1 MKTIFHKI
9 LATTALCLTA
19 VGGILYASP
28 VTSASETDAAEEAE
42 WRRERSAV
50 AQYYKPLLI
59 QWVQYYQQL
68 LALSRGIH
76 DKASADAAAEP
87 WLNAYVDLH
96 RRLGEFN
103 LVFISPT
110 EEEEAAAKAEVSATH
125 GNHDKLEQELDDER
139 ARLKEA
145 YYFNSEQLAR
155 VLADDPTAAYPCVP
169 ATPEVAQLFEDYY
182 KKWLI
187 AFLGENCLSG
197 GPGHSPETAWII
209 VPTPGNEKAI
219 ERYITRKARL
229 NYSPGMLE
237 ADGFRFNL
245 TSSGRQR
252 MEDGTYLF
260 HIYRVIPNSSTS
272 AYQLK
277 QYFRIETV
285 THEKPSVKSET
296 EILSIA
302 AREFGH
308 DMKGYTARYEVP
320 YYYVELTDFDEPMT
334 LGGGPALKINAY
346 TGAIEERYFTE

>member
-1 MKTIFHKI
+1 MTKPTIFPRI
-9 LATTALCLTA
+9 LATTALCLAA

-42 WRRERSAV
+42 WRRERSEV

-59 QWVQYYQQL
+59 QWEQYYQQL

-96 RRLGEFN
+96 RRLGEFD
-103 LVFISPT
+103 LVFLSPT

-125 GNHDKLEQELDDER
+125 GNLDKLEQELDDER

-145 YYFNSEQLAR
+145 YYFNSEQLAH

-209 VPTPGNEKAI
+209 VSTPGNEKAI
-219 ERYITRKARL
+219 KHSIIRLGKL
-229 NYSPGMLE
+229 NYAVSMRE
-237 ADGFRFNL
+237 AEGLRFNM
-245 TSSGRQR
+245 SDSGREK
-252 MEDGTYLF
+252 MPDVTYLF
-260 HIYRVIPNSSTS
+260 HDYRIVPDGAST

-277 QYFRIETV
+277 QYFRIKRSEAV
-285 THEKPSVKSET
+285 RPSKSTPTPVK
-296 EILSIA
+296 
-302 AREFGH
+302 
-308 DMKGYTARYEVP
+308 
-320 YYYVELTDFDEPMT
+320 
-334 LGGGPALKINAY
+334 
-346 TGAIEERYFTE
+346 

>member
-1 MKTIFHKI
+1 MKTIFPRI
-9 LATTALCLTA
+9 LATTALCLA
-19 VGGILYASP
+19 AAGGILYASP
-28 VTSASETDAAEEAE
+28 ATSASETDAAEEAE

-145 YYFNSEQLAR
+145 YYFTSEQLAR

-187 AFLGENCLSG
+187 SFLGENCLSG

-209 VPTPGNEKAI
+209 VSTPGNEKAI
-219 ERYITRKARL
+219 KHSIIRLRKLSYEVSMR
-229 NYSPGMLE
+229 E
-237 ADGFRFNL
+237 AEGLRFNM
-245 TSSGRQR
+245 SDSGREK
-252 MEDGTYLF
+252 MPDDTYLF
-260 HIYRVIPNSSTS
+260 HDYRIVPDGAST

-277 QYFRIETV
+277 QYFRIKRSEAV
-285 THEKPSVKSET
+285 RPSKSTPTPVK
-296 EILSIA
+296 
-302 AREFGH
+302 
-308 DMKGYTARYEVP
+308 
-320 YYYVELTDFDEPMT
+320 
-334 LGGGPALKINAY
+334 
-346 TGAIEERYFTE
+346 

>member
-1 MKTIFHKI
+1 MPQLRKI
-9 LATTALCLTA
+9 LAITAICLAA
-19 VGGILYASP
+19 VEGILYASP

-96 RRLGEFN
+96 RRLGEFD

-145 YYFNSEQLAR
+145 YYFNSEQLAH
-155 VLADDPTAAYPCVP
+155 VLAGDPTAAYPCVP
-169 ATPEVAQLFEDYY
+169 ATPEVAQLFETYY

-209 VPTPGNEKAI
+209 VSTPGNEKAI
-219 ERYITRKARL
+219 KHSIIRLRKL
-229 NYSPGMLE
+229 NYAVSMRE
-237 ADGFRFNL
+237 AEGLRFNM
-245 TSSGRQR
+245 SHSGREK
-252 MEDGTYLF
+252 MPDDAYLF
-260 HIYRVIPNSSTS
+260 HDYRIVPDGAST

-277 QYFRIETV
+277 QYFRIKRSV
-285 THEKPSVKSET
+285 AVRPSNSTPTPVK
-296 EILSIA
+296 
-302 AREFGH
+302 
-308 DMKGYTARYEVP
+308 
-320 YYYVELTDFDEPMT
+320 
-334 LGGGPALKINAY
+334 
-346 TGAIEERYFTE
+346 

>member
-1 MKTIFHKI
+1 MTIFPKI
-9 LATTALCLTA
+9 LATTAICLA
-19 VGGILYASP
+19 AAGGILYASP

-103 LVFISPT
+103 NLVFISPT

-125 GNHDKLEQELDDER
+125 GNLDKLEQELDDER

-155 VLADDPTAAYPCVP
+155 VLAYDPTAAYPCVP

-187 AFLGENCLSG
+187 AFFGENCLSG

-209 VPTPGNEKAI
+209 VSTPGNEKAI
-219 ERYITRKARL
+219 KHSIIRLGKL
-229 NYSPGMLE
+229 NYAVSMRE
-237 ADGFRFNL
+237 VEGFRF
-245 TSSGRQR
+245 SVPHSGREK
-252 MEDGTYLF
+252 MPDDTYLF
-260 HIYRVIPNSSTS
+260 YDYRIVPDGAST

-277 QYFRIETV
+277 QYFRIKRSEAV
-285 THEKPSVKSET
+285 RPSKSTPTPVK
-296 EILSIA
+296 
-302 AREFGH
+302 
-308 DMKGYTARYEVP
+308 
-320 YYYVELTDFDEPMT
+320 
-334 LGGGPALKINAY
+334 
-346 TGAIEERYFTE
+346 

>member
-1 MKTIFHKI
+1 MPPFPKI
-9 LATTALCLTA
+9 LATCAFCLAA

-96 RRLGEFN
+96 RRLGEFD

-145 YYFNSEQLAR
+145 YYFNSEQLAH

-209 VPTPGNEKAI
+209 VSTPGNEKAI
-219 ERYITRKARL
+219 KHSIIRLGKL
-229 NYSPGMLE
+229 NYAVSMRE
-237 ADGFRFNL
+237 AEGLRFNM
-245 TSSGRQR
+245 SHSGREK
-252 MEDGTYLF
+252 MPDDAYLF
-260 HIYRVIPNSSTS
+260 HDYRIVPDGAST

-277 QYFRIETV
+277 QYFRIKRSV
-285 THEKPSVKSET
+285 AVRPSNSTPTPVK
-296 EILSIA
+296 
-302 AREFGH
+302 
-308 DMKGYTARYEVP
+308 
-320 YYYVELTDFDEPMT
+320 
-334 LGGGPALKINAY
+334 
-346 TGAIEERYFTE
+346 

>member
-1 MKTIFHKI
+1 MTMPPFHRI
-9 LATTALCLTA
+9 LATTALCLAA

-96 RRLGEFN
+96 RRLGEFD

-145 YYFNSEQLAR
+145 YYFNSEQLAH

-209 VPTPGNEKAI
+209 VSTPGNEKAI
-219 ERYITRKARL
+219 KHSIIRLGKL
-229 NYSPGMLE
+229 NYAVSMRE
-237 ADGFRFNL
+237 AEGLRFNM
-245 TSSGRQR
+245 SHSGREK
-252 MEDGTYLF
+252 MPDDAYLF
-260 HIYRVIPNSSTS
+260 HDYRIVPDGAST

-277 QYFRIETV
+277 QYFRIKRSV
-285 THEKPSVKSET
+285 AVRPSNSTPTPVK
-296 EILSIA
+296 
-302 AREFGH
+302 
-308 DMKGYTARYEVP
+308 
-320 YYYVELTDFDEPMT
+320 
-334 LGGGPALKINAY
+334 
-346 TGAIEERYFTE
+346 

>member
-1 MKTIFHKI
+1 MPPFPKI
-9 LATTALCLTA
+9 LATCALCLAA

-28 VTSASETDAAEEAE
+28 VTSASETDAAEEAA

-103 LVFISPT
+103 NLIFISPT

-125 GNHDKLEQELDDER
+125 GNLDKLEQELDDER

-187 AFLGENCLSG
+187 SFLGENCLSG

-209 VPTPGNEKAI
+209 VSTPGNEKAI
-219 ERYITRKARL
+219 KHSIIRLRKL
-229 NYSPGMLE
+229 NYEVSMRE
-237 ADGFRFNL
+237 AEGLRFNM
-245 TSSGRQR
+245 SDSGREK
-252 MEDGTYLF
+252 MPDVTYLF
-260 HIYRVIPNSSTS
+260 HDYRIVPDGAST

-277 QYFRIETV
+277 QYFRIKRSEAV
-285 THEKPSVKSET
+285 RPSKSTPTPVK
-296 EILSIA
+296 
-302 AREFGH
+302 
-308 DMKGYTARYEVP
+308 
-320 YYYVELTDFDEPMT
+320 
-334 LGGGPALKINAY
+334 
-346 TGAIEERYFTE
+346 

>member
-1 MKTIFHKI
+1 MNIFPKI
-9 LATTALCLTA
+9 LTTTAICLA
-19 VGGILYASP
+19 AAGGILYASP
-28 VTSASETDAAEEAE
+28 VTSDSETDAAEEAE

-103 LVFISPT
+103 NLVFISPT

-125 GNHDKLEQELDDER
+125 GNLDKLEQELDDER

-187 AFLGENCLSG
+187 AFFGENCLSG

-209 VPTPGNEKAI
+209 VSTPGNEKAI
-219 ERYITRKARL
+219 KHSIIRLGTL
-229 NYSPGMLE
+229 NYAVSMWE
-237 ADGFRFNL
+237 AEGFRFNVPH
-245 TSSGRQR
+245 SGREK
-252 MEDGTYLF
+252 MPNDTYLF
-260 HIYRVIPNSSTS
+260 YDYRIVPDGAST

-277 QYFRIETV
+277 QYFRIKRSEAV
-285 THEKPSVKSET
+285 RPSKSTPTPVK
-296 EILSIA
+296 
-302 AREFGH
+302 
-308 DMKGYTARYEVP
+308 
-320 YYYVELTDFDEPMT
+320 
-334 LGGGPALKINAY
+334 
-346 TGAIEERYFTE
+346 

>member
-1 MKTIFHKI
+1 MPLPNLHRI
-9 LATTALCLTA
+9 LATTALCLAA

-28 VTSASETDAAEEAE
+28 VTSASETDAAEEAA

-96 RRLGEFN
+96 RRLGEFD

-145 YYFNSEQLAR
+145 YYFNSEQLAH

-197 GPGHSPETAWII
+197 GSGHSPETAWII
-209 VPTPGNEKAI
+209 VSTPGNEKAI
-219 ERYITRKARL
+219 KHSIIRLGKL
-229 NYSPGMLE
+229 NYAVSMRE
-237 ADGFRFNL
+237 AEGFRFNM
-245 TSSGRQR
+245 SDSGREK
-252 MEDGTYLF
+252 MPDDAYLF
-260 HIYRVIPNSSTS
+260 HDYRIVPDGAST

-277 QYFRIETV
+277 QYFRIKRSV
-285 THEKPSVKSET
+285 AVRPSNSTPTPVK
-296 EILSIA
+296 
-302 AREFGH
+302 
-308 DMKGYTARYEVP
+308 
-320 YYYVELTDFDEPMT
+320 
-334 LGGGPALKINAY
+334 
-346 TGAIEERYFTE
+346 

>member
-1 MKTIFHKI
+1 MTIFHKI
-9 LATTALCLTA
+9 LTTTALCLA
-19 VGGILYASP
+19 AAGGILYASP
-28 VTSASETDAAEEAE
+28 ATSASETDAAEEAE

-96 RRLGEFN
+96 RRLGEFNN

-187 AFLGENCLSG
+187 SFLGENCLSG

-209 VPTPGNEKAI
+209 VSTPGNEKAI
-219 ERYITRKARL
+219 KHSIIRLRKL
-229 NYSPGMLE
+229 NYEVSMRE
-237 ADGFRFNL
+237 AEGLRFNM
-245 TSSGRQR
+245 SDSGREK
-252 MEDGTYLF
+252 MPDVTYLF
-260 HIYRVIPNSSTS
+260 HDYRIVPDGAST

-277 QYFRIETV
+277 QYFRIKRSEAV
-285 THEKPSVKSET
+285 RPSKSTPTPVK
-296 EILSIA
+296 
-302 AREFGH
+302 
-308 DMKGYTARYEVP
+308 
-320 YYYVELTDFDEPMT
+320 
-334 LGGGPALKINAY
+334 
-346 TGAIEERYFTE
+346 

>member
-1 MKTIFHKI
+1 MPQLRKI
-9 LATTALCLTA
+9 LANTAICLAA

-42 WRRERSAV
+42 WRRERSEV

-145 YYFNSEQLAR
+145 YYFNSEQLAH

-209 VPTPGNEKAI
+209 VLTPGNEKAI
-219 ERYITRKARL
+219 KHSIIRLGKL
-229 NYSPGMLE
+229 NYAVSMRE
-237 ADGFRFNL
+237 AEGFRFNM
-245 TSSGRQR
+245 SHSGREK
-252 MEDGTYLF
+252 MPDDAYLF
-260 HIYRVIPNSSTS
+260 HDYRIVPDGAST

-277 QYFRIETV
+277 QYFRIKRSV
-285 THEKPSVKSET
+285 AVRPSNSTPTPVK
-296 EILSIA
+296 
-302 AREFGH
+302 
-308 DMKGYTARYEVP
+308 
-320 YYYVELTDFDEPMT
+320 
-334 LGGGPALKINAY
+334 
-346 TGAIEERYFTE
+346 

>member
-1 MKTIFHKI
+1 MTNRQFPRI
-9 LATTALCLTA
+9 LTTTALCLA
-19 VGGILYASP
+19 ALGGILYASP

-42 WRRERSAV
+42 WRRERRAV

-96 RRLGEFN
+96 RRLGEFD

-125 GNHDKLEQELDDER
+125 GNLDKLEQELDDER

-145 YYFNSEQLAR
+145 YYFNSEQLAH

-209 VPTPGNEKAI
+209 VSTPGNEKAI
-219 ERYITRKARL
+219 KHSIIRLGKL
-229 NYSPGMLE
+229 NYAVSMRE
-237 ADGFRFNL
+237 AEGFRFNM
-245 TSSGRQR
+245 SHSGREK
-252 MEDGTYLF
+252 MPDDAYLF
-260 HIYRVIPNSSTS
+260 HVYRIVPDGAST

-277 QYFRIETV
+277 QYFRIKRSV
-285 THEKPSVKSET
+285 AVRPSNSTPTPVK
-296 EILSIA
+296 
-302 AREFGH
+302 
-308 DMKGYTARYEVP
+308 
-320 YYYVELTDFDEPMT
+320 
-334 LGGGPALKINAY
+334 
-346 TGAIEERYFTE
+346 

>member
-1 MKTIFHKI
+1 MTKFQFSRI
-9 LATTALCLTA
+9 LTTTALCLAA

-96 RRLGEFN
+96 RRLGEFD

-125 GNHDKLEQELDDER
+125 GNLDKLEQELDDER

-145 YYFNSEQLAR
+145 YYFNSEQLAH

-187 AFLGENCLSG
+187 AFFGENCLSG

-209 VPTPGNEKAI
+209 VSTPGNEKAI
-219 ERYITRKARL
+219 KHSIIRLRKLSYEVSMR
-229 NYSPGMLE
+229 E
-237 ADGFRFNL
+237 AEGLRFNM
-245 TSSGRQR
+245 SDSGREK
-252 MEDGTYLF
+252 MPDVTYLF
-260 HIYRVIPNSSTS
+260 HDYRIVPDGAST

-277 QYFRIETV
+277 QYFRIKRSEAV
-285 THEKPSVKSET
+285 RPSNSTPTPVK
-296 EILSIA
+296 
-302 AREFGH
+302 
-308 DMKGYTARYEVP
+308 
-320 YYYVELTDFDEPMT
+320 
-334 LGGGPALKINAY
+334 
-346 TGAIEERYFTE
+346 

>member
-1 MKTIFHKI
+1 MMKTIFHNI
-9 LATTALCLTA
+9 LATTALCLAA

-103 LVFISPT
+103 LFFISPT

-187 AFLGENCLSG
+187 SFLGENCLSG

-209 VPTPGNEKAI
+209 VSTPGNEKAI
-219 ERYITRKARL
+219 KHSIIRLRKL
-229 NYSPGMLE
+229 NYEISMRE
-237 ADGFRFNL
+237 AEGLRFNM
-245 TSSGRQR
+245 SDSGREK
-252 MEDGTYLF
+252 MPDVTYLF
-260 HIYRVIPNSSTS
+260 HDYRIVPDGAST

-277 QYFRIETV
+277 QYFRIKRSEAV
-285 THEKPSVKSET
+285 RPSKSTPTPVK
-296 EILSIA
+296 
-302 AREFGH
+302 
-308 DMKGYTARYEVP
+308 
-320 YYYVELTDFDEPMT
+320 
-334 LGGGPALKINAY
+334 
-346 TGAIEERYFTE
+346 

>member
-1 MKTIFHKI
+1 MPQLRKI
-9 LATTALCLTA
+9 LATTAICLAA

-42 WRRERSAV
+42 WRRERSEV

-59 QWVQYYQQL
+59 QWEQYYQQL

-96 RRLGEFN
+96 RRLGEFD

-145 YYFNSEQLAR
+145 YYFNSEKLAH

-209 VPTPGNEKAI
+209 VSTPGNEKAI
-219 ERYITRKARL
+219 KHSIIRLGKL
-229 NYSPGMLE
+229 NYAVSMRE
-237 ADGFRFNL
+237 AEGFRFNM
-245 TSSGRQR
+245 SHSGREK
-252 MEDGTYLF
+252 MPDDAYLF
-260 HIYRVIPNSSTS
+260 HDYRIVPDGAST

-277 QYFRIETV
+277 QYFRIKRSV
-285 THEKPSVKSET
+285 AVRPSNSTPTPVK
-296 EILSIA
+296 
-302 AREFGH
+302 
-308 DMKGYTARYEVP
+308 
-320 YYYVELTDFDEPMT
+320 
-334 LGGGPALKINAY
+334 
-346 TGAIEERYFTE
+346 

>member
-9 LATTALCLTA
+9 LATTALCLAA

-28 VTSASETDAAEEAE
+28 ATSASETDAAEEAE

-103 LVFISPT
+103 NLIFISPT

-125 GNHDKLEQELDDER
+125 GNLDKLEQELDDER

-187 AFLGENCLSG
+187 SFLGENCLSG

-209 VPTPGNEKAI
+209 VSTPGNEKAI
-219 ERYITRKARL
+219 KHSIIRLRKL
-229 NYSPGMLE
+229 NYEVSMRE
-237 ADGFRFNL
+237 AEGLRFNM
-245 TSSGRQR
+245 SDSGREK
-252 MEDGTYLF
+252 MPDVTYLF
-260 HIYRVIPNSSTS
+260 HDYRIVPDGAST

-277 QYFRIETV
+277 QYFRIKRSEAV
-285 THEKPSVKSET
+285 RPSKSTPTLVK
-296 EILSIA
+296 
-302 AREFGH
+302 
-308 DMKGYTARYEVP
+308 
-320 YYYVELTDFDEPMT
+320 
-334 LGGGPALKINAY
+334 
-346 TGAIEERYFTE
+346 

>member
-1 MKTIFHKI
+1 MTMPPFHRI
-9 LATTALCLTA
+9 LATSALCLAA

-96 RRLGEFN
+96 RRLGEFD

-125 GNHDKLEQELDDER
+125 GNLDKLEQELDDER

-145 YYFNSEQLAR
+145 YYFNSEQLAH

-209 VPTPGNEKAI
+209 VSTPGNEKAI
-219 ERYITRKARL
+219 KHSIIRLGKL
-229 NYSPGMLE
+229 NYAVSMRE
-237 ADGFRFNL
+237 AEGFRFNM
-245 TSSGRQR
+245 SDSGREK
-252 MEDGTYLF
+252 MPDDAYLF
-260 HIYRVIPNSSTS
+260 HDYRIVPDGAST

-277 QYFRIETV
+277 QYFRIKRSV
-285 THEKPSVKSET
+285 AVRPSNSTSTPVK
-296 EILSIA
+296 
-302 AREFGH
+302 
-308 DMKGYTARYEVP
+308 
-320 YYYVELTDFDEPMT
+320 
-334 LGGGPALKINAY
+334 
-346 TGAIEERYFTE
+346 

>member
-1 MKTIFHKI
+1 MKKTIFPGI
-9 LATTALCLTA
+9 LASTALCLAA

-96 RRLGEFN
+96 RRLGEFD

-125 GNHDKLEQELDDER
+125 GNLDKLEQELDDER

-145 YYFNSEQLAR
+145 YYFNSEQLAH

-209 VPTPGNEKAI
+209 VSTPGNEKVI
-219 ERYITRKARL
+219 KHSIIRLGKL
-229 NYSPGMLE
+229 NYAVSMRE
-237 ADGFRFNL
+237 AEGFRFNM
-245 TSSGRQR
+245 SDSGREK
-252 MEDGTYLF
+252 MPDDAYLF
-260 HIYRVIPNSSTS
+260 HVYRIVPDGAST

-277 QYFRIETV
+277 QYFRIKRSVAVRPSNSTP
-285 THEKPSVKSET
+285 TPEK
-296 EILSIA
+296 
-302 AREFGH
+302 
-308 DMKGYTARYEVP
+308 
-320 YYYVELTDFDEPMT
+320 
-334 LGGGPALKINAY
+334 
-346 TGAIEERYFTE
+346 

>member
-1 MKTIFHKI
+1 MKTIFPRI
-9 LATTALCLTA
+9 LATTAICLAA

-28 VTSASETDAAEEAE
+28 ITSASETDAAEEAE

-103 LVFISPT
+103 LFFISPT

-125 GNHDKLEQELDDER
+125 GNLDKLEQEMDDER

-155 VLADDPTAAYPCVP
+155 VLEDDPTAAYPCVP

-187 AFLGENCLSG
+187 SFLGENCLSG

-209 VPTPGNEKAI
+209 VSTPGNEKAI
-219 ERYITRKARL
+219 KHSIIRLRKL
-229 NYSPGMLE
+229 NYEVSMRE
-237 ADGFRFNL
+237 AEGLRFNM
-245 TSSGRQR
+245 SDSGREK
-252 MEDGTYLF
+252 MPDVTYLF
-260 HIYRVIPNSSTS
+260 HDYRIVPDGAST

-277 QYFRIETV
+277 QYFRIKRSEAV
-285 THEKPSVKSET
+285 RPSKSTPTPVK
-296 EILSIA
+296 
-302 AREFGH
+302 
-308 DMKGYTARYEVP
+308 
-320 YYYVELTDFDEPMT
+320 
-334 LGGGPALKINAY
+334 
-346 TGAIEERYFTE
+346 

>member
-1 MKTIFHKI
+1 MKKTIFHKI
-9 LATTALCLTA
+9 LTTTALCLAA

-103 LVFISPT
+103 NLVFISPT

-125 GNHDKLEQELDDER
+125 GNLDKLEQELDDER

-145 YYFNSEQLAR
+145 YYFNSEQLAH

-187 AFLGENCLSG
+187 AFFGENCLSG

-209 VPTPGNEKAI
+209 VSTPGNEKAI
-219 ERYITRKARL
+219 KHSIIRLEKL
-229 NYSPGMLE
+229 NYAVSMRE
-237 ADGFRFNL
+237 AEGFRFNM
-245 TSSGRQR
+245 SHSGREK
-252 MEDGTYLF
+252 MPDDAYLF
-260 HIYRVIPNSSTS
+260 HVYRIVPDGAST

-277 QYFRIETV
+277 QYFRIKRSVEV
-285 THEKPSVKSET
+285 RPSNSTPTPVK
-296 EILSIA
+296 
-302 AREFGH
+302 
-308 DMKGYTARYEVP
+308 
-320 YYYVELTDFDEPMT
+320 
-334 LGGGPALKINAY
+334 
-346 TGAIEERYFTE
+346 